1 MNDNLDK
8 LVKQKNELEKKIQK
22 NELLIKQSKYY
33 ESNKERKT
41 RTRKLIQKGALL
53 DKYFDIENLSVD
65 ETESLLKVFADYVK
79 NNKPEKYQNKK
90 DSSS

>member
-33 ESNKERKT
+33 ESKKERKI

-79 NNKPEKYQNKK
+79 NNKP
-90 DSSS
+90 